1 MSGGSGFVFP
11 EQLLDEVGR
20 AGNEAMRAWLDELP
34 GLVRKVAAQWSL
46 EVDEP
51 FQPGGAAS
59 WVAPARRSAGRDVV
73 LKIGWPH
80 FESMHEGQGLL
91 SWDGDGTVRLHASER
106 LGETIVLLLERC
118 VPGTTLASLP
128 EPDQDEVVAQLL
140 HRLWR
145 EPEPGHPFRSLQFMC
160 DSWADSFER
169 KVEARP
175 VSIDPGMARAGIE
188 LFRSLPSSADRHV
201 LLVTDLHAGNILR
214 AEREPW
220 LVIDPKPFVG
230 DPTYD
235 GLQHML
241 NCDARLHADPLGL
254 VARVAGL
261 LEVDVDRLRL
271 WLFARCVEESPD
283 WPTLADV
290 ARAVAP

>member
-1 MSGGSGFVFP
+1 
-11 EQLLDEVGR
+11 
-20 AGNEAMRAWLDELP
+20 
-34 GLVRKVAAQWSL
+34 
-46 EVDEP
+46 
-51 FQPGGAAS
+51 
-59 WVAPARRSAGRDVV
+59 
-73 LKIGWPH
+73 
-80 FESMHEGQGLL
+80 
-91 SWDGDGTVRLHASER
+91 
-106 LGETIVLLLERC
+106 
-118 VPGTTLASLP
+118 
-128 EPDQDEVVAQLL
+128 
-140 HRLWR
+140 
-145 EPEPGHPFRSLQFMC
+145 MC